1 MIISK
6 AQFRFFT
13 NMTINCKG
21 QLLDLSI
28 PKVMGIINVTPD
40 SFFDGG
46 KLTNTDAVLQ
56 HAERML
62 SEGAD
67 ILDIG
72 GMSSRP
78 GAEIISAEEELK
90 RVIAPLKSLVQHFP
104 KAIISVDTI
113 HAKVAEKSL
122 QIGAHIINDISA
134 GRFDKEMLPAV
145 SKHRAPFIIMHMKG
159 LPSDMQREPH
169 YENVTTEVMDFF
181 AERIEACRNVGIND
195 PILDPGFGFGKSIGH
210 NYTLL
215 RNLSYFAQL
224 NLPLVAGV
232 SRKGMICKVLGI
244 NPEDALN
251 GTTIVNTIALMRGA
265 HILRVHDV
273 KEAKQAIKV
282 VQTLPLTE

>member
-21 QLLDLSI
+21 QLLDLSV

-62 SEGAD
+62 NEGAD
-67 ILDIG
+67 ILDLG

-104 KAIISVDTI
+104 NAIISVDTI
-113 HAKVAEKSL
+113 HAKVAEESL
-122 QIGAHIINDISA
+122 GIGAHIINDISA
-134 GRFDKEMLPAV
+134 GRFDEGMLSVV

-159 LPSDMQREPH
+159 LPSDMQREPR

-181 AERIEACRNVGIND
+181 AERIEACRKTGIND
-195 PILDPGFGFGKSIGH
+195 TILDPGFGFGKSIAH

-273 KEAKQAIKV
+273 KEAKEAIKV